1 MPRVARLIIDNS
13 IWHIFNRGNAKQ
25 EIFHQESDFEHFRY
39 ILAYYKVRYGN
50 NFKLYHHCLMP
61 NHFHFEAEIKEGR
74 ILPKIMHDITQTYT
88 NYHHQNYRT
97 VGYLWQG
104 RYKNMIVEKGDYH
117 QKLGAYIERNP
128 VRAGLVE
135 RPEDWKYSSY
145 RYYAFG
151 KPIGVYVKVGGVK
164 KWVSLVDEDP
174 FYLELGSTPGE
185 RQKNYRQLV
194 GSLDDEIVREELGLK
209 ERKLIIGSTGFK
221 EKMAEFFRKK
231 GIEVNL
237 RPRGRPPK
245 S

>member
-1 MPRVARLIIDNS
+1 
-13 IWHIFNRGNAKQ
+13 
-25 EIFHQESDFEHFRY
+25 
-39 ILAYYKVRYGN
+39 
-50 NFKLYHHCLMP
+50 MP
-61 NHFHFEAEIKEGR
+61 NHFHLEAEIKDGR

-88 NYHHQNYRT
+88 TYHHQNYQT

-128 VRAGLVE
+128 VRAGLVK

-151 KPIGVYVKVGGVK
+151 EPIGVYVKVDGVK

-174 FYLELGSTPGE
+174 FYIELGSTPEE
-185 RQKNYRQLV
+185 RQRNYRQLV
-194 GSLDDEIVREELGLK
+194 GSLDDEMVREELGLK
-209 ERKLIIGSTGFK
+209 ERKLIIGSAGFK

-245 S
+245 T